1 LTIPTNQAPSY
12 GRLFAISGFPR
23 LVASMMLA
31 RVAEQMV
38 SLVLVLFALQHYGS
52 PEIAGAVTFL
62 SVAPGLL
69 ASPIGGALLDRHGRT
84 RLIVIDY
91 AIAGLTLALIAVL
104 AVAERLPV
112 PALLVIVTISSFT
125 QPLGNT
131 GVRTLFPLIVPRPLW
146 ERANAIDS
154 NGYVVASIVGPAL
167 AGTLVAVFGAPAA
180 LAVTASIFA
189 VAALV
194 AIGIRDPG
202 DRTEAGNLLAD
213 AWRGLVYVAKHS
225 TLRPLALAVTTAN
238 LGGGIFF
245 LALPVLVLT
254 RFGAGPEFVGLLF
267 ALSGISG
274 SISVLL
280 MGRISTLG
288 RERQLLAGAM
298 LGTAACFA
306 FVLLFP
312 QPLMVAIAMLLW
324 GVATG
329 PFDVVL
335 FTIRQR
341 RTDAAWLGRA
351 FAVSMALNFAG
362 FPIGSAIAGA
372 VLPVSIE
379 LGFALAVAATVA
391 GAVLAYIGIPER
403 DAPAPVS

>member
-1 LTIPTNQAPSY
+1 
-12 GRLFAISGFPR
+12 
-23 LVASMMLA
+23 
-31 RVAEQMV
+31 
-38 SLVLVLFALQHYGS
+38 
-52 PEIAGAVTFL
+52 
-62 SVAPGLL
+62 
-69 ASPIGGALLDRHGRT
+69 
-84 RLIVIDY
+84 
-91 AIAGLTLALIAVL
+91 
-104 AVAERLPV
+104 LPV
-112 PALLVIVTISSFT
+112 PALFVIVTISSFT

-189 VAALV
+189 VAAVV
-194 AIGIRDPG
+194 AIGIKDPG
-202 DRTEAGNLLAD
+202 GRTETGKLLAD
-213 AWRGLVYVAKHS
+213 AWRGLVYVTKHS

-238 LGGGIFF
+238 LGSGIFF
-245 LALPVLVLT
+245 LAMPVLVLG
-254 RFGAGPEFVGLLF
+254 RFGAGPQFVGLLF

-306 FVLLFP
+306 LVLLFP
-312 QPLMVAIAMLLW
+312 QPLPVAAAMLLW
-324 GVATG
+324 GIATG

-341 RTDAAWLGRA
+341 RTDVAWLGRA
-351 FAVSMALNFAG
+351 FAVSMALNFVG

-372 VLPVSIE
+372 VVPLSIE
-379 LGFALAVAATVA
+379 VAFALAVGTTVA
-391 GAVLAYIGIPER
+391 GAVLAYVGIPAR
-403 DAPAPVS
+403 DDPVSVS